1 MASKM
6 RLEDD
11 KMCFACG
18 KDNPIGLHLDFKYE
32 GKTCTAEWTPKK
44 EYQGYK
50 DVLHGGIISTALDEA
65 MTRMGYQLSM
75 DTVTGH
81 IEVTFKKPAF
91 VNKKYT
97 IKAEINEE
105 QERKVFA
112 SAWLLDNEGSIVA
125 EAKGILVKI
134 KQMPEQ

>member
-1 MASKM
+1 MTGHI
-6 RLEDD
+6 RLADD

-18 KDNPIGLHLDFKYE
+18 TKNSIGLHLKFKYDN
-32 GKTCTAEWTPKK
+32 KSCTAEWLPKK

-50 DVLHGGIISTALDEA
+50 DVLHGGIITTVLDEA
-65 MTRMGYQLSM
+65 MTRMGYQLGM

-91 VNKKYT
+91 VNNKFL

-105 QERKVFA
+105 QERKVLA
-112 SAWLLDNEGSIVA
+112 SARLLNDKGEIMA

-134 KQMPEQ
+134 KQPPK